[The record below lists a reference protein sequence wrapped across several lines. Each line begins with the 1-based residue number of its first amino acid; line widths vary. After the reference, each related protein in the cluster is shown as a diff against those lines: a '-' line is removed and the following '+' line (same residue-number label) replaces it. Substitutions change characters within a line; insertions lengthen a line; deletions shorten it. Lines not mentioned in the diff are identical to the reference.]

1 MDARG
6 CRGTM
11 CWNGV
16 LENPDLQ
23 DLGGGGGNFYAA
35 GNLEAG
41 DADDFSGGIAQH
53 HYISFVQVF
62 KLYIREVI
70 GHLFAPFQ
78 SDRGKAVACRHRTAL
93 ERHLYLIRIHV

>member
-1 MDARG
+1 
-6 CRGTM
+6 M